1 MKHKATPDDRYVTLG
16 GLRFHYGDWGGSGRP
31 VVLLHGLAS
40 TSHIW
45 NLVAPRLVDSFR
57 VVALDQRGHGKTDK
71 PDTGYDFPSIVGDL
85 VSFVQTLGLG
95 HPIVVGHSW
104 GGNVA
109 LHYAATYPDGP
120 AGLVLV
126 DGGFLELSAEP
137 GMTWEATRERLT
149 PPDLAGMR
157 REELLENAGQW
168 LAPVW
173 GSEVEPILLANFE
186 IDDQGRVHPHLSL
199 DRHMQVVRA
208 LWEQKPSELYPRV
221 RCPVLIVPARPP
233 VLSDP
238 AGEWLAMKERGVA
251 RAVQELR
258 NVRVVWLDSIHDI
271 PLHRPAELADA
282 IRSFVAEQ
290 GNGLDPGPARV
301 ETA

>member
-1 MKHKATPDDRYVTLG
+1 MKRQATADDRYITLN
-16 GLRFHYGDWGGSGRP
+16 GLRFHYRDWAGSGRP

-40 TSHIW
+40 TSRIW
-45 NLVAPRLVDSFR
+45 DLVAPLLVDKFR
-57 VVALDQRGHGKTDK
+57 VAALDQRGHGKTDK

-85 VSFVQTLGLG
+85 VSFVRALDLD

-109 LHYAATYPDGP
+109 LHYAATHPDGP

-137 GMTWEATRERLT
+137 GMTWEATRERLR
-149 PPDLAGMR
+149 PPDLAGMG
-157 REELLENAGQW
+157 REEFLQNAAQW

-173 GSEVEPILLANFE
+173 GSEVEPIVLANFE
-186 IDDQGRVHPHLSL
+186 IDDQNRVHPHLSF
-199 DRHMQVVRA
+199 DRHMQIVRA
-208 LWEQKPSELYPRV
+208 LWEQKPSELYHLV

-233 VLSDP
+233 AFSDP
-238 AGEWLAMKERGVA
+238 AGEWLAIKERGVA
-251 RAVQELR
+251 RAVQGLR
-258 NVRVVWLDSIHDI
+258 SAQVVWLDSIHDI

-290 GNGLDPGPARV
+290 GNDLDPG
-301 ETA
+301 TA